1 MAALGEAEDHAET
14 PVLPDARRIARN
26 EWHRRL
32 VCEFPF
38 PFQTT
43 SHIRRVNVDCRPIGF
58 VKSPVTA
65 GADEGWGSVSSEVVI
80 DEQYALGLKGID
92 SFFHIIVVFE
102 MHKSSRNAETD
113 LVRRPQGRPD
123 MPLVG
128 IFAQRA
134 KHRPNP
140 IGVTTVRLL
149 AVKGSTL
156 RDCQEITSA
165 FSLRR

>member
-1 MAALGEAEDHAET
+1 M
-14 PVLPDARRIARN
+14 
-26 EWHRRL
+26 
-32 VCEFPF
+32 
-38 PFQTT
+38 
-43 SHIRRVNVDCRPIGF
+43 
-58 VKSPVTA
+58 
-65 GADEGWGSVSSEVVI
+65 SSEVVI

-134 KHRPNP
+134 KDRPNP

-156 RDCQEITSA
+156 SVQGLDAISGTPVLDVKPYFPQYARVIDPHVPDWVDDLMVGY
-165 FSLRR
+165 F